1 MIGWRGE
8 QGKEQKCMFLP
19 GRARKSKVMDEVV
32 TSVTRCFECMEWR
45 NFRFGEEKKKKKR
58 K

>member
-45 NFRFGEEKKKKKR
+45 NFRFG
-58 K
+58 